1 MLIVE
6 DQATM
11 RQKLREY
18 LQAEFPG
25 QLIREAATGSEAL
38 ARCSEEAPD
47 IVLMDIGL
55 PDIDGITLTAQIKR
69 MLPATAIVVV
79 SCHAGPEYRQRAAE
93 AGAEAYISKTEITC
107 TLLPTVL
114 GIIARGGPAPP
125 PETAHER
132 NPTGPDEN
140 R

>member
-25 QLIREAATGSEAL
+25 RLIRVAATGSEAL
-38 ARCSEEAPD
+38 ARCREAAPSV
-47 IVLMDIGL
+47 VLMDIGL
-55 PDIDGITLTAQIKR
+55 PDIDGITLTAEIKR
-69 MLPATAIVVV
+69 MLPATAVVVV
-79 SCHAGPEYRQRAAE
+79 SSYVGPEYRQRAAE
-93 AGAEAYISKTEITC
+93 AGADAYVNKTEITSA
-107 TLLPTVL
+107 LLPTVL
-114 GIIARGGPAPP
+114 EIIATDGPAPP
-125 PETAHER
+125 SATAPQR
-132 NPTGPDEN
+132 NPTDPDED